1 MNVKVKFTY
10 LMNYLSIL
18 IVMIGSFSMAGNDPI
33 PPKKADNLVGTWT
46 NDYDHAVMEFKKE
59 GTTFVGILI
68 KPAKGHELDKN
79 GNPRKNEKLIS
90 GLKYEEGNYVDGEI
104 YIPKLDKYMDCDIK
118 PTDENT
124 FKLNIRFG
132 IMKRTVE
139 WTRVK

>member
-1 MNVKVKFTY
+1 MF
-10 LMNYLSIL
+10 LLIFIASSLS
-18 IVMIGSFSMAGNDPI
+18 VFANKPI
-33 PPKKADNLVGTWT
+33 PPEKEGNIIGTWT

-59 GTTFVGILI
+59 GNTYVGILI

-90 GLKYEEGNYVDGEI
+90 GLKYEDGKYVDGEM

-139 WTRVK
+139 WTRVR

>member
-1 MNVKVKFTY
+1 MKFV
-10 LMNYLSIL
+10 LFSIVL
-18 IVMIGSFSMAGNDPI
+18 VGSFSMTNIDLI
-33 PPKKADNLVGTWT
+33 SLEKESNIVGTWT

-59 GTTFVGILI
+59 GNTFVGILI

-79 GNPRKNEKLIS
+79 GNPRKNEKLIT
-90 GLKYEEGNYVDGEI
+90 GLKYEEGNYVDGSI

-118 PTDENT
+118 PIAEDA

-139 WTRVK
+139 WTRIK

>member
-1 MNVKVKFTY
+1 MKY
-10 LMNYLSIL
+10 LLFL
-18 IVMIGSFSMAGNDPI
+18 IVTIGSFSMTETKLI
-33 PPKKADNLVGTWT
+33 PSEKESNLIGTWT
-46 NDYDHAVMEFKKE
+46 NDYDHAIMEFKKE
-59 GTTFVGILI
+59 GSTFIGILI

-79 GNPRKNEKLIS
+79 GNPRKNEKLIT
-90 GLKYEEGNYVDGEI
+90 GLKYDDGNYVDGSI

-118 PTDENT
+118 PTDTNS